1 MKGVL
6 VHGPKCSRYAGGKM
20 LSATALQNSTQPAAD
35 TSQTMAGLILLFVV
49 IVIASASLAL
59 MLIVRSK
66 FRRDIPKRQRKKREL
81 PDAWQEAGRRIQTP
95 PGDEE
100 DPGDD
105 DPDEDD
111 DDDDD
116 DDGEPTP
123 TVPISPETA
132 MTV

>member
-1 MKGVL
+1 MEGVF
-6 VHGPKCSRYAGGKM
+6 VHGPKCSRYAGGEM
-20 LSATALQNSTQPAAD
+20 LGVIAFQNSTQPAAD

-59 MLIVRSK
+59 MLIVRSR
-66 FRRDIPKRQRKKREL
+66 FRRDIPGRQRKKREL
-81 PDAWQEAGRRIQTP
+81 PDAWQEAGRRLETP
-95 PGDEE
+95 PGDEQ

-105 DPDEDD
+105 DPDD

-123 TVPISPETA
+123 TVPSSPETA
-132 MTV
+132 MSI